1 MAIRTVGERRFFVRT
16 DTFKRT
22 ARKFLKKHHDLVD
35 TFSLVLHKLE
45 NDPHDPELRLHALSG
60 KHLGKHAV
68 SLTYSYRL
76 VLRLVLTDSEIYLL
90 DVGTH
95 DEVYR

>member
-1 MAIRTVGERRFFVRT
+1 MPFSLIWT

-22 ARKFLKKHHDLVD
+22 AKKFLQKHRDLVD

-45 NDPHDPELRLHALSG
+45 ANLNDPELRLHALSDR
-60 KHLGKHAV
+60 HQGKHAV
-68 SLTYSYRL
+68 SLTYSYRI
-76 VLRLVLTDSEIYLL
+76 VIRLVLTDSEIFLL

>member
-1 MAIRTVGERRFFVRT
+1 MPFSLVWT

-22 ARKFLKKHHDLVD
+22 AKKFLKKHRELAD

-45 NDPHDPELRLHALSG
+45 NNPHDPELRLHALSG

-68 SLTYSYRL
+68 SIPSIET
-76 VLRLVLTDSEIYLL
+76 VTGLRVFENFSANET
-90 DVGTH
+90 
-95 DEVYR
+95 

>member
-1 MAIRTVGERRFFVRT
+1 MPFSLIWT

-22 ARKFLKKHHDLVD
+22 ARKFLKKHRDLAD

-45 NDPHDPELRLHALSG
+45 NDPRDPELRLHALSG

-68 SLTYSYRL
+68 SLTYSYRI

-95 DEVYR
+95 DEVYWKAP

>member
-1 MAIRTVGERRFFVRT
+1 MPFSLVWT

-22 ARKFLKKHHDLVD
+22 AKKFLKKHHELAA

-45 NDPHDPELRLHALSG
+45 NNPHDPELRLHALSG

-68 SLTYSYRL
+68 SLTYSYRI
-76 VLRLVLTDSEIYLL
+76 VLRLVLMDSEIYLL

>member
-1 MAIRTVGERRFFVRT
+1 MPFSLVWT

-22 ARKFLKKHHDLVD
+22 ARKFLKKHRDLAK

-45 NDPHDPELRLHALSG
+45 NDPHDPELRLHPLAG

-68 SLTYSYRL
+68 SLTYSYRI
-76 VLRLVLTDSEIYLL
+76 VLRLMLTESEIYPAHQSTKRCAPSI
-90 DVGTH
+90 V
-95 DEVYR
+95 

>member
-1 MAIRTVGERRFFVRT
+1 MPFSLVWT
-16 DTFKRT
+16 DTFNRT
-22 ARKFLKKHHDLVD
+22 AKKFLKKHRDLAD
-35 TFSLVLHKLE
+35 MFSLVLHKLE
-45 NDPHDPELRLHALSG
+45 NDPRDPELRLHALSG

-68 SLTYSYRL
+68 RLTYSYRM
-76 VLRLVLTDSEIYLL
+76 VIRLVLTESEIYLL

>member
-1 MAIRTVGERRFFVRT
+1 MPFTLVWT

-22 ARKFLKKHHDLVD
+22 ARKFLRKHRDLAA
-35 TFSLVLHKLE
+35 TFSLFLHKLE
-45 NDPHDPELRLHALSG
+45 ENPQDPELRLHALSG
-60 KHLGKHAV
+60 KHDGRHAV
-68 SLTYSYRL
+68 SLAYSYRI
-76 VLRLVLTDSEIYLL
+76 VIRLVLAESEIYLL

>member
-1 MAIRTVGERRFFVRT
+1 MPFSLVWT

-22 ARKFLKKHHDLVD
+22 ARKFLRKHRDLAD

-45 NDPHDPELRLHALSG
+45 NDPHDPELCLHALSG

-68 SLTYSYRL
+68 SLTYSYRI
-76 VLRLVLTDSEIYLL
+76 VLRFVLTDSEIFLL